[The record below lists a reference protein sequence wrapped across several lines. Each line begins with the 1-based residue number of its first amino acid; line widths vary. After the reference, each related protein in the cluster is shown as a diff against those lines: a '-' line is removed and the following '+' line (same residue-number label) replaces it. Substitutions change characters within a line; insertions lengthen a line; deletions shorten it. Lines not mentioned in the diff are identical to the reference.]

1 MFCDTGWMIDCLCGR
16 YDALRNIQ
24 SMFAT
29 ELAIEARLDLHGP
42 VRGANTRSRC
52 SMVAERKA
60 IDIEGA
66 PVLEELT
73 RELARN
79 PAGLELRRAGQVIAT
94 IMPEREGGLDRMRT
108 AIPVFG
114 VDGSPL
120 PDRRMTPEQV
130 EQLLVAVHELAPF
143 IDADQ
148 MHRNVEES
156 RQFSIAEQRRRW
168 ALDDSE

>member
-1 MFCDTGWMIDCLCGR
+1 
-16 YDALRNIQ
+16 
-24 SMFAT
+24 
-29 ELAIEARLDLHGP
+29 
-42 VRGANTRSRC
+42 
-52 SMVAERKA
+52 MVAERKA